1 MHPQASKFIY
11 QANEGSHQCCNSK
24 ATRFQCG
31 LQEKGCTSQKHR
43 IKVGSPRKTVANR
56 ARNFELLMEHFKVAC
71 EPYYFEKEDP
81 LTGATEC
88 KPTYSDM
95 IDEDK
100 ALLNLVG

>member
-1 MHPQASKFIY
+1 
-11 QANEGSHQCCNSK
+11 
-24 ATRFQCG
+24 
-31 LQEKGCTSQKHR
+31 
-43 IKVGSPRKTVANR
+43 
-56 ARNFELLMEHFKVAC
+56 MEHFKVAC